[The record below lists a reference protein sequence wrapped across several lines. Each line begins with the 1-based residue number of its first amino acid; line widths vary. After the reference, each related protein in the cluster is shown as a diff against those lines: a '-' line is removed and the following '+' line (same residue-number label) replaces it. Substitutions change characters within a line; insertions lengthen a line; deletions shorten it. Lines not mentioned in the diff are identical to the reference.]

1 MNVFEALT
9 VYDYA
14 TAITGVLGVI
24 LGIAQLCTKKCIG
37 LLTIGS
43 YTEASARKF
52 TLVSGVIYL
61 VGGIVTAVAPFV
73 VKFINAQN
81 FGFSLP
87 SDILIWIV
95 IAVVAIVLIA
105 QFSILKRKLWFFKK
119 ALIYNLDICSDFW
132 KQIKRSV
139 YGQQHQND

>member
-1 MNVFEALT
+1 MNIFETLT

-14 TAITGVLGVI
+14 TAIIGVLGVI

-43 YTEASARKF
+43 YTETSARKF
-52 TLVSGVIYL
+52 TIVSGVIYL
-61 VGGIVTAVAPFV
+61 IGGIVTAVAPFV
-73 VKFINAQN
+73 VNYINSQN
-81 FGFSLP
+81 SGFSLH

-105 QFSILKRKLWFFKK
+105 QFSILKRKL
-119 ALIYNLDICSDFW
+119 
-132 KQIKRSV
+132 
-139 YGQQHQND
+139 

>member
-61 VGGIVTAVAPFV
+61 IGGIVTAVAPFV

-105 QFSILKRKLWFFKK
+105 QFSILKRKL
-119 ALIYNLDICSDFW
+119 
-132 KQIKRSV
+132 
-139 YGQQHQND
+139 